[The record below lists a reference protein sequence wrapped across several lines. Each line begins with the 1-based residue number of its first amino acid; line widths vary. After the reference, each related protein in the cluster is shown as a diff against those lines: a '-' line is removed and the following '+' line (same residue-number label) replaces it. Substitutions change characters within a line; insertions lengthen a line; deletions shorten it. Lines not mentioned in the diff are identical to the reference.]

1 MKAQHSSFTVLTF
14 SYHCIDLAFL
24 FEKLLMWL
32 VSYWL
37 TNQLIVLI
45 KNAKKINKKIMQKPS
60 TWFFFTILFSMWHF
74 FECQLMFQWQ
84 CFLFQVRFYLKCCC
98 LNLWLHVLRLLLC
111 AQQGTGLLAKVS
123 FNYFAIFIK
132 QRSSSTATESSW
144 GAERKSGAYFEF
156 MNSWPWVQ
164 NRD

>member
-1 MKAQHSSFTVLTF
+1 M
-14 SYHCIDLAFL
+14 AFL
-24 FEKLLMWL
+24 FEKLLIWL
-32 VSYWL
+32 VFYRLS
-37 TNQLIVLI
+37 NQLTVLI
-45 KNAKKINKKIMQKPS
+45 KNAKKCKNHQHDSFLKFCFLCK
-60 TWFFFTILFSMWHF
+60 WHF
-74 FECQLMFQWQ
+74 FEFQLMFQWQ
-84 CFLFQVRFYLKCCC
+84 RFLFQVRFYLKCCC
-98 LNLWLHVLRLLLC
+98 LNLWSDAEVHVLRLLLC
-111 AQQGTGLLAKVS
+111 TQQGTGLLAKVS